1 MACATRSTRAVVA
14 GKLVEGKREGS
25 EPMRKRCTLRGLAC
39 WLTWGLI
46 GAALYDQLRRPPQE
60 RTWTGRIGPI
70 PYDFRPP
77 SLERMRAS
85 FWNPEDARLFTP
97 MPWGI
102 GWSVNLAVLG
112 EQLRPALERLRTRVR
127 RAAPRG

>member
-1 MACATRSTRAVVA
+1 
-14 GKLVEGKREGS
+14 
-25 EPMRKRCTLRGLAC
+25 MRKRRTLRGLAR
-39 WLTWGLI
+39 WLVWGLI
-46 GAALYDQLRRPPQE
+46 GAAVYDQLRHPPQE

-102 GWSVNLAVLG
+102 GWTVNLAVLG

-127 RAAPRG
+127 RAASRG